1 MHSLGYGLKQG
12 FKSLFRNRL
21 FTLASIGTIIASL
34 FIFGIF
40 YCILANFQSMFTEV
54 ETSVGVTVFFDE
66 GTTEE
71 RILEIKSQLEQQDT
85 VDKVEYTSAEQAWED
100 YKNRVFPQGDD
111 DILTN
116 LDQDN
121 PLANSASLTVYLT
134 DTAPAKNEKKNTPEN
149 LSFTGTAATV
159 YAMTGTALS
168 IYKAT
173 DGNWYDKNGI
183 KFTWLTDTK
192 LTNDDGDSFTTSPTF
207 GSTYFTGNSTT
218 VYSLSGTPVTI
229 RENTDGYW
237 YTDSGVKMTWL
248 DGSRLESDG
257 GEAFVTDQPDTNDYS
272 DQEGEGDLVYCEYCG
287 QWYEAGNV
295 FRNHICPARD
305 AALAAEN

>member
-134 DTAPAKNEKKNTPEN
+134 DTADQQQLVDYINQIDDVREVNSSDTVAQSVTSLGHMISYVSMIIIIILVAVAIFLISNTVMI
-149 LSFTGTAATV
+149 GITV
-159 YAMTGTALS
+159 RKDEIAIMKYLG
-168 IYKAT
+168 AT
-173 DGNWYDKNGI
+173 DFFVRAPFLVEGLLIGLIGSIIPLIAIYFLYNRGVAFITTRFATISALFNFMPVMDIFKVLVPASLAIGLGI
-183 KFTWLTDTK
+183 GFIGSWFTLLK
-192 LTNDDGDSFTTSPTF
+192 H
-207 GSTYFTGNSTT
+207 
-218 VYSLSGTPVTI
+218 VRV
-229 RENTDGYW
+229 
-237 YTDSGVKMTWL
+237 
-248 DGSRLESDG
+248 
-257 GEAFVTDQPDTNDYS
+257 
-272 DQEGEGDLVYCEYCG
+272 
-287 QWYEAGNV
+287 
-295 FRNHICPARD
+295 
-305 AALAAEN
+305 

>member
-134 DTAPAKNEKKNTPEN
+134 DTADQQQLVDYINQIDDVREVNSSDTVAQSVTSLGHMISYVSMIIIIILVAVAIFLISNTVMI
-149 LSFTGTAATV
+149 GITV
-159 YAMTGTALS
+159 RKDEIAIMKYLG
-168 IYKAT
+168 AT
-173 DGNWYDKNGI
+173 DFFVRAPFLVEGLLIGLIGSIIPLIAIYFLYDRGVAFITTRFATISALFNFMPVMDILKVLVPASLAIGLGI
-183 KFTWLTDTK
+183 GFIGSWFTLLK
-192 LTNDDGDSFTTSPTF
+192 H
-207 GSTYFTGNSTT
+207 
-218 VYSLSGTPVTI
+218 VRV
-229 RENTDGYW
+229 
-237 YTDSGVKMTWL
+237 
-248 DGSRLESDG
+248 
-257 GEAFVTDQPDTNDYS
+257 
-272 DQEGEGDLVYCEYCG
+272 
-287 QWYEAGNV
+287 
-295 FRNHICPARD
+295 
-305 AALAAEN
+305 

>member
-134 DTAPAKNEKKNTPEN
+134 DTADQQQLVDYINQIDDVREVNSSDTVAQSVTSLGHMISYVSMIIIIILVAVAIFLISNTVMI
-149 LSFTGTAATV
+149 GITV
-159 YAMTGTALS
+159 RKDEIAIMKYLG
-168 IYKAT
+168 AT
-173 DGNWYDKNGI
+173 DFFVRAPFLVEGLLIGLIGSIIPLVILYEMYGRIIQYIADRFGFLNALIDFLPAWSVFQVMVPVGLILGVGI
-183 KFTWLTDTK
+183 GF
-192 LTNDDGDSFTTSPTF
+192 
-207 GSTYFTGNSTT
+207 
-218 VYSLSGTPVTI
+218 I
-229 RENTDGYW
+229 
-237 YTDSGVKMTWL
+237 
-248 DGSRLESDG
+248 GSR
-257 GEAFVTDQPDTNDYS
+257 VT
-272 DQEGEGDLVYCEYCG
+272 VRRHI
-287 QWYEAGNV
+287 NV
-295 FRNHICPARD
+295 
-305 AALAAEN
+305 

>member
-12 FKSLFRNRL
+12 FKGLFPNRL

-34 FIFGIF
+34 FILGIF

-134 DTAPAKNEKKNTPEN
+134 DTADQQQLVDYINQIDDVREVNSSDTVAQSVTSLGHMISYVSMIIIIILVAVAIFLISNTVMI
-149 LSFTGTAATV
+149 GITV
-159 YAMTGTALS
+159 RKDEIAIMKYLG
-168 IYKAT
+168 AT
-173 DGNWYDKNGI
+173 DFFVRAPFLVEGLLIGLIGSIIPLIAIYFLYDRGVAFITTRFATISALFNFMPVMDIFKVLVPASLAIGLGI
-183 KFTWLTDTK
+183 GFIGSWFTLLK
-192 LTNDDGDSFTTSPTF
+192 H
-207 GSTYFTGNSTT
+207 
-218 VYSLSGTPVTI
+218 VRV
-229 RENTDGYW
+229 
-237 YTDSGVKMTWL
+237 
-248 DGSRLESDG
+248 
-257 GEAFVTDQPDTNDYS
+257 
-272 DQEGEGDLVYCEYCG
+272 
-287 QWYEAGNV
+287 
-295 FRNHICPARD
+295 
-305 AALAAEN
+305 

>member
-66 GTTEE
+66 GTTED

-100 YKNRVFPQGDD
+100 YKERVFPDGDE

-116 LDQDN
+116 LDEDN
-121 PLANSASLTVYLT
+121 PLANSASLTVYLK
-134 DTAPAKNEKKNTPEN
+134 DTADQSQLVDYINQIDNVREVNSSDTVAQSVTSLGHM
-149 LSFTGTAATV
+149 LSFVSMVIIIILVAVAIFLISNTV
-159 YAMTGTALS
+159 MIGITVRKDEIAIMKYLG
-168 IYKAT
+168 AT
-173 DGNWYDKNGI
+173 DFFVRAPFLVEGLLIGLIGSAIPLIVIYYLYDKGVL
-183 KFTWLTDTK
+183 FLTTRFATISA
-192 LTNDDGDSFTTSPTF
+192 LFNF
-207 GSTYFTGNSTT
+207 
-218 VYSLSGTPVTI
+218 LPVTSI
-229 RENTDGYW
+229 FKVLLPVSLLIGL
-237 YTDSGVKMTWL
+237 GIGFI
-248 DGSRLESDG
+248 GSWFTLLKHVR
-257 GEAFVTDQPDTNDYS
+257 V
-272 DQEGEGDLVYCEYCG
+272 
-287 QWYEAGNV
+287 
-295 FRNHICPARD
+295 
-305 AALAAEN
+305 

>member
-134 DTAPAKNEKKNTPEN
+134 DTADQQQLVDYINQIDDVRVVNSSDTVAQSVTSLGHMISYVSMIIIIILVAVAIFLISNTVMI
-149 LSFTGTAATV
+149 GITV
-159 YAMTGTALS
+159 RKDEIAIMKYLG
-168 IYKAT
+168 AT
-173 DGNWYDKNGI
+173 DFFVRAPFLVEGLLIGLIGSIIPLIAIYFLYDRGVAFITTRFATISALFNFMPVMDIFKVLVPASLAIGLGI
-183 KFTWLTDTK
+183 GFIGSWFTLLK
-192 LTNDDGDSFTTSPTF
+192 H
-207 GSTYFTGNSTT
+207 
-218 VYSLSGTPVTI
+218 VRV
-229 RENTDGYW
+229 
-237 YTDSGVKMTWL
+237 
-248 DGSRLESDG
+248 
-257 GEAFVTDQPDTNDYS
+257 
-272 DQEGEGDLVYCEYCG
+272 
-287 QWYEAGNV
+287 
-295 FRNHICPARD
+295 
-305 AALAAEN
+305 

>member
-134 DTAPAKNEKKNTPEN
+134 DTADQQQLVDYINQIDDVRVVNSSDTVAQSVTSLGHMISYVSMIIIIILVAVAIFLISNTVMIGITVRKDEIAIMKYLGATEFFVRAPFLVEGLLIGLIGSIIPLIAIYFLYDRGVAFITTRFATISALFNFMPVMDIFKVLVPAS
-149 LSFTGTAATV
+149 LAIGLGIGFIGSWFTLLKHV
-159 YAMTGTALS
+159 R
-168 IYKAT
+168 
-173 DGNWYDKNGI
+173 
-183 KFTWLTDTK
+183 
-192 LTNDDGDSFTTSPTF
+192 
-207 GSTYFTGNSTT
+207 
-218 VYSLSGTPVTI
+218 V
-229 RENTDGYW
+229 
-237 YTDSGVKMTWL
+237 
-248 DGSRLESDG
+248 
-257 GEAFVTDQPDTNDYS
+257 
-272 DQEGEGDLVYCEYCG
+272 
-287 QWYEAGNV
+287 
-295 FRNHICPARD
+295 
-305 AALAAEN
+305 

>member
-134 DTAPAKNEKKNTPEN
+134 DTADQQQLVDYINQIDDVREVNSSDTVAQSVTSLGHMISYVSMIIIIILVAVAIFLISNTVMI
-149 LSFTGTAATV
+149 GITV
-159 YAMTGTALS
+159 RKDEIAIMKYLG
-168 IYKAT
+168 AT
-173 DGNWYDKNGI
+173 DFFVRAPFLVEGLLIGLIGSIIPLIAIYFLYDRGVAFITTRFATISALFNFMPVMDIFKVLVPASLAIGLGI
-183 KFTWLTDTK
+183 GFIGSWFTLLK
-192 LTNDDGDSFTTSPTF
+192 H
-207 GSTYFTGNSTT
+207 
-218 VYSLSGTPVTI
+218 VRV
-229 RENTDGYW
+229 
-237 YTDSGVKMTWL
+237 
-248 DGSRLESDG
+248 
-257 GEAFVTDQPDTNDYS
+257 
-272 DQEGEGDLVYCEYCG
+272 
-287 QWYEAGNV
+287 
-295 FRNHICPARD
+295 
-305 AALAAEN
+305 